1 MEKIDKLDKIK
12 GHHVALTRA
21 LARDKLPAKL
31 RIQNKPIVM
40 DSDNPK
46 FQQKWRECIRT
57 AERNMVKVLTDHL
70 VERIQVVNHQIKDII
85 KRAFLALRIRANL
98 DSKET

>member
-1 MEKIDKLDKIK
+1 MEKTDKLDKIK

-21 LARDKLPAKL
+21 LAQDRLPAKL

-46 FQQKWRECIRT
+46 FQQKWQECIRT

-70 VERIQVVNHQIKDII
+70 VERIQVVNHQIRDIT

-98 DSKET
+98 DNKET